1 MADTQPQTSA
11 AGTGGQ
17 ATPSRGAAASA
28 GAAGASAKA
37 APAQS
42 ERKDAAPAGSS
53 DAASAVR
60 TAGSRAGDAAEAAG
74 QVSQA
79 AAGATREAGERGR
92 NALRESA
99 ESWRGA
105 AEPFLSMQSEL
116 NHWFDDL
123 WRQATGMGMLP
134 SLRPSRPFA
143 ALSAAPM
150 FGLPAVDLKET
161 DEAYKICAEL
171 PGLRPEDIEL
181 EIKGEALVL
190 TGHKTEEKDDHRAA
204 YRISERR
211 FGRFE
216 RRFPLPADVDREKI
230 EAAFHDGV
238 LTVTLPREASAERS
252 GNRIQIRG

>member
-1 MADTQPQTSA
+1 V
-11 AGTGGQ
+11 
-17 ATPSRGAAASA
+17 SR
-28 GAAGASAKA
+28 
-37 APAQS
+37 
-42 ERKDAAPAGSS
+42 
-53 DAASAVR
+53 
-60 TAGSRAGDAAEAAG
+60 
-74 QVSQA
+74 A
-79 AAGATREAGERGR
+79 AAGAAREAGERGR

-134 SLRPSRPFA
+134 ALRPSRPFA
-143 ALSAAPM
+143 ALNAASM

-161 DEAYKICAEL
+161 DEAYKLCAEL
-171 PGLRPEDIEL
+171 PGLSAADIEL

-190 TGHKTEEKDDHRAA
+190 TGHKSEEKDDHRAA

-216 RRFPLPADVDREKI
+216 RRFPLPPDVDLNKI
-230 EAAFHDGV
+230 EAAFKDGV
-238 LTVTLPREASAERS
+238 LTVTLPRQASAERS
-252 GNRIQIRG
+252 GARIQIRS